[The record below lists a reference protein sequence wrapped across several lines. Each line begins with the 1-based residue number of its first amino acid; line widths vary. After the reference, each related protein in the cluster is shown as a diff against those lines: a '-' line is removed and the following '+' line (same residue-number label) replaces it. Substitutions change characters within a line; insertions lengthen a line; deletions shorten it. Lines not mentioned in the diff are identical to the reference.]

1 MVWSGNVCA
10 KHMLLEDT
18 KITTSVCIGDFQGH
32 SVLVI
37 YLANTRRIYW
47 TALADNSAA
56 LQSRW

>member
-1 MVWSGNVCA
+1 
-10 KHMLLEDT
+10 MLLEDT
-18 KITTSVCIGDFQGH
+18 KITTSVCIGDLQGH

-47 TALADNSAA
+47 TALADNCAA